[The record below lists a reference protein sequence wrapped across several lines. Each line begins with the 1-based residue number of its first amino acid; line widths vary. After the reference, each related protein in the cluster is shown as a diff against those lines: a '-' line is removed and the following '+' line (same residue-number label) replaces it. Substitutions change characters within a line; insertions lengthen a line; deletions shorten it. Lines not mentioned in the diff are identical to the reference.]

1 MIDDGT
7 PSAGTRRTSSRLRS
21 ASLSSAEAH
30 FGSTSTGS
38 TTKNKASRSKVPPP
52 KKQGKQGKTKQ
63 NTSRS
68 ATNKGKAKRN
78 SRDVATFDHFSNLT
92 SQDGYI
98 SDEEVESRTS
108 ATERQLSRK
117 VQRLEEQLR
126 REREESKNVTEQL
139 NRLRN
144 VQVEQQGTFLPP
156 GAAAAPPPPLS
167 AYNMPYY
174 PQGPQSYP
182 PGGGPQSY
190 PPGGG
195 PQSYPP
201 VGESGQHLQI
211 PQGHPFAPVNKYF
224 TFYQS
229 Y

>member
-1 MIDDGT
+1 M
-7 PSAGTRRTSSRLRS
+7 
-21 ASLSSAEAH
+21 
-30 FGSTSTGS
+30 
-38 TTKNKASRSKVPPP
+38 TKPKYWNKAKEIF
-52 KKQGKQGKTKQ
+52 KT
-63 NTSRS
+63 TSRS

-78 SRDVATFDHFSNLT
+78 SRDVATFDPFSNLT

-108 ATERQLSRK
+108 ATERQWSRK
-117 VQRLEEQLR
+117 VQRLEEELR
-126 REREESKNVTEQL
+126 REREESKNVMRDMTEQL

-156 GAAAAPPPPLS
+156 GPAAAPPPPLS

-174 PQGPQSYP
+174 PQ
-182 PGGGPQSY
+182 GPQSY

-211 PQGHPFAPVNKYF
+211 PQGHPFAPVNKY
-224 TFYQS
+224 YN
-229 Y
+229 YYHL